1 MTECKPDTNIIEI
14 DKNKKLT
21 STSMT
26 VHETD
31 MNTTKIEKYKKL
43 NMTEH
48 KTGMNITEIDKYKK
62 AGLYNGTQNRIRLPF
77 DKPKKIRLQIQ
88 QRSNKP
94 PNSSRKRLTKIFNQ
108 QMTSIH
114 FL

>member
-1 MTECKPDTNIIEI
+1 MTEHKADTSITEI

-43 NMTEH
+43 NMAEH
-48 KTGMNITEIDKYKK
+48 ITDMNITEIDKYKK
-62 AGLYNGTQNRIRLPF
+62 AKLYKGTKL
-77 DKPKKIRLQIQ
+77 
-88 QRSNKP
+88 
-94 PNSSRKRLTKIFNQ
+94 FNQ
-108 QMTSIH
+108 QLTSIH
-114 FL
+114 FLYL

>member
-26 VHETD
+26 VLETD

-43 NMTEH
+43 NMAEH
-48 KTGMNITEIDKYKK
+48 ITDMNITEIDKYKK
-62 AGLYNGTQNRIRLPF
+62 AKLYNGTKL
-77 DKPKKIRLQIQ
+77 
-88 QRSNKP
+88 
-94 PNSSRKRLTKIFNQ
+94 FNQ
-108 QMTSIH
+108 QLTSIH
-114 FL
+114 FLYL